1 MALKARLGLVLLS
14 AGVLVV
20 CFPPFGAWP
29 LVVMGLVPLLLAMQG
44 ATWRQAF
51 CLGLL
56 HGLLLYAGTLHWL
69 LGIFAIAFVPLLCIL
84 AFFTAV
90 FCLLLGTVN
99 RRGWP
104 PYVTV
109 LLAATLWTGLE
120 FYRCEV
126 FLLRFPWI
134 SMGSAIPPT
143 HLLPLVGV
151 YGTTFLIVLASAGLF
166 YRETWRVAAGLAIA
180 LLAFGVLHP
189 RPVELAADEGLAVT
203 VVQSEEGF
211 LDSYADLARS
221 EQQNHPDLVLWP
233 EYSLPYDVRQRPW
246 DMDRLKTL
254 CAELDATLVL
264 GTQTVVGPGTKEWR
278 NTALT
283 MTADGVLGE
292 YYKARPVHFF
302 NDGIAGT
309 AFAPIQTPCGAIG
322 TPVCFDCDNAT
333 VVRDMTM
340 RGAEWF
346 AVPIFDA
353 QDWGATQHLQHGA
366 LFRLRAAENGRWFAC
381 AASSGVSQVI
391 DPHGQV
397 HASLPLMAPGAFTSR
412 VGRRTGF
419 TIYSRVGWLLPWC
432 ALLYTVGYIFF
443 AATVALRKRK
453 APPMPGAEA

>member
-14 AGVLVV
+14 AVVLVV

-29 LVVMGLVPLLLAMQG
+29 LVVMGLVPLLLAMRG

-69 LGIFAIAFVPLLCIL
+69 RGIFAIATLPLFCIL
-84 AFFTAV
+84 ALFTAA
-90 FCLLLGTVN
+90 FCVLLRTVN

-104 PYVTV
+104 PYLAV
-109 LLAATLWTGLE
+109 LLTATLWTGLE

-143 HLLPLVGV
+143 YLLPLVGV

-166 YRETWRVAAGLAIA
+166 YRETWRVAAGLGIA
-180 LLAFGVLHP
+180 LLALGVVHP
-189 RPVELAADEGLAVT
+189 RPVELAAGEGLAVT

-211 LDSYADLARS
+211 LDSYAELTRS

-254 CAELDATLVL
+254 CGELDAVLVL
-264 GTQTVVGPGTKEWR
+264 GTQTVIGPGTKEWR

-283 MTADGVLGE
+283 MAADGVLGE

-309 AFAPIQTPCGAIG
+309 TFAPIQTRCGAIG

-412 VGRRTGF
+412 VGRRTDF

-432 ALLYTVGYIFF
+432 ALLCAVGYSFF
-443 AATVALRKRK
+443 AAAVALRKRNLPQT
-453 APPMPGAEA
+453 AS

>member
-1 MALKARLGLVLLS
+1 
-14 AGVLVV
+14 
-20 CFPPFGAWP
+20 
-29 LVVMGLVPLLLAMQG
+29 
-44 ATWRQAF
+44 
-51 CLGLL
+51 
-56 HGLLLYAGTLHWL
+56 
-69 LGIFAIAFVPLLCIL
+69 
-84 AFFTAV
+84 
-90 FCLLLGTVN
+90 
-99 RRGWP
+99 
-104 PYVTV
+104 
-109 LLAATLWTGLE
+109 
-120 FYRCEV
+120 
-126 FLLRFPWI
+126 
-134 SMGSAIPPT
+134 
-143 HLLPLVGV
+143 
-151 YGTTFLIVLASAGLF
+151 
-166 YRETWRVAAGLAIA
+166 
-180 LLAFGVLHP
+180 
-189 RPVELAADEGLAVT
+189 
-203 VVQSEEGF
+203 VQSEEGF
-211 LDSYADLARS
+211 LDSYAELTRS

-254 CAELDATLVL
+254 CGELDAVLVL
-264 GTQTVVGPGTKEWR
+264 GTQTVIGPGTKEWR

-283 MTADGVLGE
+283 MAADGVLGE

-309 AFAPIQTPCGAIG
+309 TFAPVQTRCGAIG

-412 VGRRTGF
+412 VGRRTDF

-432 ALLYTVGYIFF
+432 ALLCAVGYSFF
-443 AATVALRKRK
+443 AAAVALRKRNLPQT
-453 APPMPGAEA
+453 AS